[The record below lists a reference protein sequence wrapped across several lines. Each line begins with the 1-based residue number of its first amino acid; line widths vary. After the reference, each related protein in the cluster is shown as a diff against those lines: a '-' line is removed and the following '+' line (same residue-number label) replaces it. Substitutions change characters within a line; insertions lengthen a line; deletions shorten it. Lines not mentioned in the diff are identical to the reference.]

1 MYRTQSS
8 RQRAY
13 GLQDCMVDYLE
24 VQFDSEEKPE
34 RFCGAQEGREL
45 KKCIFPIQWV
55 IKMPN
60 NVSHFRGI
68 FREIFDRR
76 CW

>member
-34 RFCGAQEGREL
+34 RFCGEQEGRKL
-45 KKCIFPIQWV
+45 KNGFCQIWV
-55 IKMPN
+55 KSKVDGLGLN
-60 NVSHFRGI
+60 WTV
-68 FREIFDRR
+68 
-76 CW
+76 